1 MIVGVDPG
9 LKGSFFAIRD
19 NGGLIADVMPVVASA
34 IDPGGIVR
42 ILTRYTKMGE
52 NVFCVCEKPQSMPQ
66 NKASAMLNY
75 GQGFGY
81 IVGALAS
88 LGIPYSLVPPKV
100 WQKVMHE
107 GVDCDLDP
115 KQKSLVAALRLFPS
129 FDFKLSGQ
137 FKKDHDGVVDAALIA
152 LYGKRVLV

>member
-9 LKGSFFAIRD
+9 LRGSFFAIGD
-19 NGGLIADVMPVVASA
+19 NGSLSADVMPVVAGSV
-34 IDPGGIVR
+34 DPGGIVKV
-42 ILTRYTKMGE
+42 LSKYQKMGE
-52 NVFCVCEKPQSMPQ
+52 SIFVVCEKPQSMPH
-66 NKASAMLNY
+66 NKGSAMLSY

-107 GVDCDLDP
+107 GVDSDLDP
-115 KQKSLVAALRLFPS
+115 KQRSLVAALRLLPG
-129 FDFKLSGQ
+129 FDFKLGQ
-137 FKKDHDGVVDAALIA
+137 LKKDHDGVVDAALIA
-152 LYGKRVLV
+152 LYGQRVLR